1 MYMLGADFIGISYT
15 RLLLHASVRHN
26 RMDGVLFWKDNMSWI
41 QIWLHL
47 HVLLFRNWW
56 LVYLIQ
62 SHKYII
68 FTSNSIFWSQLLFF
82 RYLICLQSTL
92 RRCNCT
98 FRQSCLLYAI
108 LLAELC
114 LPSNHQSVRL
124 FYSLIPPYLTP
135 FAADSQKDPLMM
147 ISYD

>member
-1 MYMLGADFIGISYT
+1 MESVIQDFYCLHRLDTTEWTAYYSRRTICHEYRYGYIYMYFFFVIGDWLILYSPINISY
-15 RLLLHASVRHN
+15 LLVIHFFL
-26 RMDGVLFWKDNMSWI
+26 
-41 QIWLHL
+41 
-47 HVLLFRNWW
+47 
-56 LVYLIQ
+56 
-62 SHKYII
+62 
-68 FTSNSIFWSQLLFF
+68 SQLLFF
-82 RYLICLQSTL
+82 RYLICLHSTL